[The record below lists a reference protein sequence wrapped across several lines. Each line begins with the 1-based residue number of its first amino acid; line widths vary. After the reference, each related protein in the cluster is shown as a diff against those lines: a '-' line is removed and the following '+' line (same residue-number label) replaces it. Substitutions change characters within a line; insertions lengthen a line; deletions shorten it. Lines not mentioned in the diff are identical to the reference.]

1 MLKKLVKLSNHLDL
15 KGLTKEADYLDQL
28 ISVAYEEQ
36 KLLVDKSMSGNSKD
50 EAFSLIEELDKINPE
65 LVSKAIKQMQD
76 LIELESLDE
85 DMEF

>member
-15 KGLTKEADYLDQL
+15 KGLTKEADYLDKL

-36 KLLVDKSMSGNSKD
+36 KLLVDKSMGGNSKD

-65 LVSKAIKQMQD
+65 LVRKAIKQMQD
-76 LIELESLDE
+76 LIESESSDENLE
-85 DMEF
+85 F